1 MTSQVVPAAAVA
13 GGAIW
18 RLTGLLD
25 EEHISQC
32 AAERRARF
40 DSPPLRLPPSS
51 PSCHSGVGILGMPGA
66 TAYGGL
72 TGVLRP
78 AKGETIFISAASG
91 AVGGLVGQI
100 AKKHFG
106 CR

>member
-1 MTSQVVPAAAVA
+1 M
-13 GGAIW
+13 
-18 RLTGLLD
+18 
-25 EEHISQC
+25 
-32 AAERRARF
+32 RR
-40 DSPPLRLPPSS
+40 
-51 PSCHSGVGILGMPGA
+51 SGVGILGMPGA